1 MLVPS
6 IELDDASRPL
16 VMALSI
22 SAFAAP
28 GTHSRDAT
36 RIASKWRVIGTPL
49 FSHGQDTCDVA
60 TLKGVSFANSTTRDS
75 RGSATRS
82 ACDLFRLEA
91 DGHRVLDVVAEGVG
105 VADAL
110 DHQPGGAADLGGV
123 LGSPVREVLQA
134 GVCEAFAERLGED
147 GFRDLESTAL
157 ERALAGPPRVLATGG
172 GVVMRE
178 PNRRQLA
185 RRAHVVWL
193 DLRFETVAAR
203 LRANPDGV
211 RPLAARL
218 GTDALR
224 ELHHR
229 RRPLYASCAHLR
241 VDADRDAPGRLAR
254 RIALHLR
261 RAGH

>member
-1 MLVPS
+1 MNGDRPIALTGFMTAGKTTIGPQLAMRLG
-6 IELDDASRPL
+6 LD
-16 VMALSI
+16 
-22 SAFAAP
+22 F
-28 GTHSRDAT
+28 
-36 RIASKWRVIGTPL
+36 
-49 FSHGQDTCDVA
+49 
-60 TLKGVSFANSTTRDS
+60 
-75 RGSATRS
+75 
-82 ACDLFRLEA
+82 
-91 DGHRVLDVVAEGVG
+91 
-105 VADAL
+105 
-110 DHQPGGAADLGGV
+110 ADLDG
-123 LGSPVREVLQA
+123 LLEEQENAPIAEL
-134 GVCEAFAERLGED
+134 FERLGED